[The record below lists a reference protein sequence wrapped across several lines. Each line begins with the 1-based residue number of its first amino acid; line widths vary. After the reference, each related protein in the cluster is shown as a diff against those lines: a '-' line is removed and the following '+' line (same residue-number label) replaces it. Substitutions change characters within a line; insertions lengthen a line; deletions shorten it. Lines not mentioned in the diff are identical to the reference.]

1 MTRNYYRTG
10 NYKPDHSTCG
20 SVIYNYDFDG
30 YVSMSDMAERI
41 ISDWKF
47 DEERRKDVLNRNR
60 NKDYK
65 KGVMWYIWIFIAT
78 MKIALNF

>member
-1 MTRNYYRTG
+1 MTRNYYTTG
-10 NYKPDHSTCG
+10 NYKPDHSTFG
-20 SVIYNYDFDG
+20 GVIYNYDFDG

-65 KGVMWYIWIFIAT
+65 KGVM
-78 MKIALNF
+78 

>member
-1 MTRNYYRTG
+1 MTKNYYRTG
-10 NYKPDHSTCG
+10 NYKPNHSTCG

-65 KGVMWYIWIFIAT
+65 KGVM
-78 MKIALNF
+78 

>member
-1 MTRNYYRTG
+1 METTTTFYRTE

-30 YVSMSDMAERI
+30 YVSMTSMAERI

-47 DEERRKDVLNRNR
+47 DEKCRKLANN
-60 NKDYK
+60 NIK
-65 KGVMWYIWIFIAT
+65 KGV
-78 MKIALNF
+78 K

>member
-1 MTRNYYRTG
+1 MTKNYYKTG
-10 NYKPDHSTCG
+10 NYKQDYSTFG
-20 SVIYNYDFDG
+20 GVIYNYDFDG
-30 YVSMSDMAERI
+30 YISMRDMAERI

-65 KGVMWYIWIFIAT
+65 KGVM
-78 MKIALNF
+78 

>member
-1 MTRNYYRTG
+1 METTTTFYRTG

-20 SVIYNYDFDG
+20 SQIYNYDFDG
-30 YVSMSDMAERI
+30 YVSISDMAERI

-65 KGVMWYIWIFIAT
+65 KGVM
-78 MKIALNF
+78 

>member
-1 MTRNYYRTG
+1 MTKNYYRTG
-10 NYKPDHSTCG
+10 NYKPDYSTFG
-20 SVIYNYDFDG
+20 GVIYNYDFDG
-30 YVSMSDMAERI
+30 YVSMTSMAERI

-65 KGVMWYIWIFIAT
+65 KGVM
-78 MKIALNF
+78 

>member
-10 NYKPDHSTCG
+10 NYKPEHSTCG

-30 YVSMSDMAERI
+30 YVSMTSMAERI

-47 DEERRKDVLNRNR
+47 DEKCRKLANN
-60 NKDYK
+60 NIK
-65 KGVMWYIWIFIAT
+65 KGVTNGKNRI
-78 MKIALNF
+78 

>member
-20 SVIYNYDFDG
+20 SKIYNYDFDG

-47 DEERRKDVLNRNR
+47 DEQRRKDIETGKRG
-60 NKDYK
+60 NKN
-65 KGVMWYIWIFIAT
+65 A
-78 MKIALNF
+78 KIKIRKI

>member
-1 MTRNYYRTG
+1 MTRNYYRTE
-10 NYKPDHSTCG
+10 NYKPNHSTCG
-20 SVIYNYDFDG
+20 SKIDNYDFGG
-30 YVSMSDMAERI
+30 YVSMSDMAESI

-47 DEERRKDVLNRNR
+47 DERCRKNLLNRDR

-78 MKIALNF
+78 MKTA

>member
-10 NYKPDHSTCG
+10 NNKPDHSTCG

-30 YVSMSDMAERI
+30 YVSITSMAEKI

-47 DEERRKDVLNRNR
+47 DEKCRKATNS
-60 NKDYK
+60 KQ
-65 KGVMWYIWIFIAT
+65 KGVTNGKNRI
-78 MKIALNF
+78 